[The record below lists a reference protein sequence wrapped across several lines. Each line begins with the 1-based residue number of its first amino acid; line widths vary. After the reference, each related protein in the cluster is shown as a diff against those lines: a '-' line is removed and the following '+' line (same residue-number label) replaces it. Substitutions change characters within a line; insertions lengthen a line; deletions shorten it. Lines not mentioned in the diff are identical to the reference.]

1 MVMKRNEYEKDTWN
15 LTLKNVEGYFNA
27 YSPSDLWVLPIV
39 PYSAARIYAL
49 ACTGCVVPA
58 VFQSEVS
65 PNSHFQLWNCASSQ
79 LAEGLGSSLYTRSSS
94 PRKSVNPGTVGE
106 TEVRPSHRASQL
118 SRWSEICL
126 RLWNL
131 RFFSNSQFQIVF
143 SWKSDTC
150 NPDCC
155 FIDVLHLP
163 WMKNG
168 LVSLGFRGVHL
179 ALHRKEKA
187 VCPPIS
193 PMCRVHWEA
202 GSNQVPGKAS
212 AAKPSM

>member
-1 MVMKRNEYEKDTWN
+1 MWWWWRGMSMRDTWN

-79 LAEGLGSSLYTRSSS
+79 LAEGLGSSLYTCSSS
-94 PRKSVNPGTVGE
+94 PRKPVNPGTVGE

-131 RFFSNSQFQIVF
+131 RFFFQIHN
-143 SWKSDTC
+143 SKL
-150 NPDCC
+150 C
-155 FIDVLHLP
+155 F
-163 WMKNG
+163 
-168 LVSLGFRGVHL
+168 
-179 ALHRKEKA
+179 
-187 VCPPIS
+187 
-193 PMCRVHWEA
+193 
-202 GSNQVPGKAS
+202 PGKVTHAIQTVAS
-212 AAKPSM
+212 